1 MTAEDALYAIYL
13 IVGVLVGLRVGTV
26 LAWRVAAQRGERL
39 RREWEINR
47 SKYPYSMEGTS
58 PPVVTV
64 PSRPDWSTEPGPF
77 FALLGT
83 VVAWPVTLLVV
94 ALSGRLFA
102 PPRDMRDVI
111 EVARLERENAE
122 LDRRL
127 AETRR

>member
-1 MTAEDALYAIYL
+1 MTIEMAVCAVYFV
-13 IVGVLVGLRVGTV
+13 VGVLAGIRVGTV

-39 RREWEINR
+39 RRQWEQDRIDF
-47 SKYPYSMEGTS
+47 PYSMKGTL
-58 PPVVTV
+58 PPVVTA

-83 VVAWPVTLLVV
+83 VVAWPVTLLV

-102 PPRDMRDVI
+102 PPRDMRDAM
-111 EVARLERENAE
+111 ELARLERENAE
-122 LDRRL
+122 LDRQL